1 MRGECNSSSDG
12 LKERATADG
21 FDVVGTRLTSD
32 CAPIVLMREEEHVA
46 SDGTVTVVRS
56 NVASVSDACI

>member
-1 MRGECNSSSDG
+1 
-12 LKERATADG
+12 
-21 FDVVGTRLTSD
+21 VGTRLTSD
-32 CAPIVLMREEEHVA
+32 CAPIVLMREQEHVA